1 MSVRGKHLHV
11 DCASGAAGDMML
23 GALLDL
29 GVPVEVVNDALDA
42 IGAGRQR
49 LRITKVTKRGIA
61 ATDLKVD
68 TAGSLAGTASHTHA
82 AAPSPAHAT
91 GDHNAHHIVEEPLDD
106 RDVVGQGRRVP
117 RDTMLTPFGAA
128 LASDGRHHRDT
139 ALTPVVDQAAVA
151 PSSPLP
157 RAYDHA
163 RVAALRVEEPSV
175 AQAASSPPLAGSARL
190 RAYDHAPSHDASHL
204 HTARPTHGGHAHSHD
219 GHAHSHDAHSHDG
232 HAHTHGGHA
241 HSHDAHLH
249 EEHSHSHSHD
259 AHSHSHDP
267 DRTHAHYHYADIRA
281 RIASAP
287 LTTGTKRR
295 ALDIFDRIARAEATI
310 HGTSVESVSFHE
322 VGAIDSVVDVV
333 GTAAALDWLDP
344 ATVTCTGVAMG
355 HGTITCA
362 HGVLPVPAPAALEVL
377 RAAKGVM
384 TDGGLP
390 RELCTPTGAA
400 ILAATVTSWKAAP
413 AGTPLAIGWGAGDAE
428 LADRA
433 NVLRAVVI
441 EPVGAATDSV
451 WQIDANL
458 DDMSPE
464 LCGPAADAIFAAGAL
479 DVWWTPIT
487 MKKGRPALTLS
498 ALAETG
504 AREAVIAA
512 ILRETTTIGVRY
524 AARERTVLARRS
536 VEVATRYGVISV
548 KLALQGEAVVNAA
561 PEYEACAAAAKAHGV
576 PVKLVFAAALAAYD
590 ALR

>member
-29 GVPVEVVNDALDA
+29 GVPVEVVGDALDA
-42 IGAGRQR
+42 IGAGRHR
-49 LRITKVTKRGIA
+49 LRVTKVTKRGIA
-61 ATDLKVD
+61 ATDLKVE
-68 TAGSLAGTASHTHA
+68 TGGSLAGDAPHVHA
-82 AAPSPAHAT
+82 AAPAAAHAT
-91 GDHNAHHIVEEPLDD
+91 GDHHAHPIIEEPLDD
-106 RDVVGQGRRVP
+106 RDVLGQGRRIQ
-117 RDTMLTPFGAA
+117 RDTMLTPAFGHA
-128 LASDGRHHRDT
+128 LQSDGRHHRDT
-139 ALTPVVDQAAVA
+139 ALTPFVTASALS
-151 PSSPLP
+151 PSSPV
-157 RAYDHA
+157 RAHTHEPAYSHA
-163 RVAALRVEEPSV
+163 
-175 AQAASSPPLAGSARL
+175 
-190 RAYDHAPSHDASHL
+190 
-204 HTARPTHGGHAHSHD
+204 HAHS
-219 GHAHSHDAHSHDG
+219 
-232 HAHTHGGHA
+232 
-241 HSHDAHLH
+241 
-249 EEHSHSHSHD
+249 
-259 AHSHSHDP
+259 
-267 DRTHAHYHYADIRA
+267 HAHYHYAEIRS
-281 RIASAP
+281 RISGAA
-287 LTTGTKRR
+287 LTPGTKRR
-295 ALDIFDRIARAEATI
+295 ALDIFDRIARAEAAI
-310 HGTSVESVSFHE
+310 HGTTVDAVAFHE

-362 HGVLPVPAPAALEVL
+362 HGVLPVPAPAALEIL
-377 RAAKGVM
+377 REARGVM

-400 ILAATVTSWKAAP
+400 ILAASVTSWSPAP

-441 EPVGAATDSV
+441 ELVGATTEAV

-464 LCGPAADAIFAAGAL
+464 LCGPAADAVFVAGAL

-498 ALAETG
+498 ALAQSG

-524 AARERTVLARRS
+524 GLRERTVLARRS
-536 VEVATRYGVISV
+536 VEVTTRYGVIPI
-548 KLALQGEAVVNAA
+548 KLAMQGETVFNAA
-561 PEYEACAAAAKAHGV
+561 PEYEACAAAAKTHGV

-590 ALR
+590 PQR